1 MGPFTNSVLAISA
14 LDARLDDSFFR
25 GDRRHYSLL
34 RPPPVASAITPH
46 VIEALLSDG
55 VEPVQKTGM
64 RTRDV
69 GAAPEHRTGI
79 LLMERFI
86 LRQLSR
92 FPVSASLW
100 TDFSPANVVVTA
112 VAIITSHVI
121 ELVSRSRVSELIRCI
136 TR

>member
-1 MGPFTNSVLAISA
+1 LTASVSPAA
-14 LDARLDDSFFR
+14 AR
-25 GDRRHYSLL
+25 
-34 RPPPVASAITPH
+34 VITPH

-69 GAAPEHRTGI
+69 GAGLAHRTRI
-79 LLMERFI
+79 SQMDRFI

-100 TDFSPANVVVTA
+100 TDHSPANGVVTA

-121 ELVSRSRVSELIRCI
+121 ELVSRSGVSEMIGCNTSKEEPARQRC
-136 TR
+136 

>member
-1 MGPFTNSVLAISA
+1 VLSFAGSPLLLASA
-14 LDARLDDSFFR
+14 SA
-25 GDRRHYSLL
+25 
-34 RPPPVASAITPH
+34 PVARVITPH

-79 LLMERFI
+79 SQMERFI

-92 FPVSASLW
+92 FPVSTSLW

-121 ELVSRSRVSELIRCI
+121 ELVSRSGVSEMIGCNISKEEPARQQRCPCC
-136 TR
+136 

>member
-1 MGPFTNSVLAISA
+1 MLSFAGSPPLLASA
-14 LDARLDDSFFR
+14 SA
-25 GDRRHYSLL
+25 
-34 RPPPVASAITPH
+34 PVARVITPH

-69 GAAPEHRTGI
+69 GAGPGHRI
-79 LLMERFI
+79 RISSMERFI

-100 TDFSPANVVVTA
+100 MDLSPANVVGAA

-121 ELVSRSRVSELIRCI
+121 DLVSRAGVLEMAVRNTRMGEPARQARCPGC
-136 TR
+136 